1 MHLKKAAAVLEFS
14 APVKQLGKMLGA
26 GVHVM
31 HNDATGELRLEPT
44 DHVVP
49 SAIQDDVEFIALAPS
64 QKTGKT
70 KRSRA
75 VKPVLDTL
83 PPPYKLPVADDLR
96 NCSESWTPACIRS
109 KSRANI
115 HCSLLTGGTRTL
127 RRSAWHQG
135 RKEQLHGSLWIRRPI
150 SAR

>member
-14 APVKQLGKMLGA
+14 APVKQLGKMLGP

-31 HNDATGELRLEPT
+31 HNDVTGELRLEPT
-44 DHVVP
+44 DHAVP
-49 SAIQDDVEFIALAPS
+49 SAIQDDVEFIDLAPS
-64 QKTGKT
+64 QKAGKT

-109 KSRANI
+109 K
-115 HCSLLTGGTRTL
+115 
-127 RRSAWHQG
+127 
-135 RKEQLHGSLWIRRPI
+135 
-150 SAR
+150 

>member
-1 MHLKKAAAVLEFS
+1 VHLKKAAAVLEFS

-44 DHVVP
+44 DHAVP
-49 SAIQDDVEFIALAPS
+49 SAIEDDVEFIALAPS

-70 KRSRA
+70 KRSHA
-75 VKPVLDTL
+75 VKPVIDTL

-109 KSRANI
+109 KSNAR
-115 HCSLLTGGTRTL
+115 SDRFLLTGDIRAL
-127 RRSAWHQG
+127 RRSSWNQG
-135 RKEQLHGSLWIRRPI
+135 SKE
-150 SAR
+150 